1 MPNIVIIGGGPAG
14 LSAAIYAVR
23 AGMQA
28 TVLYKDGGALAKT
41 DKIENYFGAHPTLYH
56 MGKDNLSS
64 LVRHLKEAGLVALE
78 AVYSTYSAGEERQMR
93 QLAARYGLLISGG
106 SDFHGKSKPGLEL
119 GTGYGK
125 LFIPEDILIALK
137 KKRKELFDV

>member
-1 MPNIVIIGGGPAG
+1 
-14 LSAAIYAVR
+14 
-23 AGMQA
+23 
-28 TVLYKDGGALAKT
+28 
-41 DKIENYFGAHPTLYH
+41 

-106 SDFHGKSKPGLEL
+106 SDFHGKANPDWSLEPAMASF
-119 GTGYGK
+119 
-125 LFIPEDILIALK
+125 FIPEDILIALK
-137 KKRKELFDV
+137 KKKRKELFDV

>member
-1 MPNIVIIGGGPAG
+1 
-14 LSAAIYAVR
+14 
-23 AGMQA
+23 
-28 TVLYKDGGALAKT
+28 
-41 DKIENYFGAHPTLYH
+41 

-106 SDFHGKSKPGLEL
+106 SDFHGKKQTRTGAWNRLWQAFYPGRYSHCPQEKKGRNCSMSEKILFTDL
-119 GTGYGK
+119 DGT
-125 LFIPEDILIALK
+125 LLNSAK
-137 KKRKELFDV
+137 KFPPVCSCCFPKWC

>member
-1 MPNIVIIGGGPAG
+1 
-14 LSAAIYAVR
+14 
-23 AGMQA
+23 
-28 TVLYKDGGALAKT
+28 
-41 DKIENYFGAHPTLYH
+41 

-137 KKRKELFDV
+137 KKGRNCSMSEKILFTDLDGTLLNSAKKFRPVCSCCFPKWC